1 MLFRSQGANVD
12 LEADPSWLAEGLTD
26 FGFDRALYTFG
37 PEGFAPYRDAYT
49 AACVNLGRR
58 VTFTQPGGAGEG
70 TAAGID
76 GEGRLIV
83 RTPSGEEHVF
93 TGEVSVSGI
102 YGQI

>member
-1 MLFRSQGANVD
+1 SRRRQTRSKRDWSSDVCSSD
-12 LEADPSWLAEGLTD
+12 L

-58 VTFTQPGGAGEG
+58 VAFTQPGGAGEG

-83 RTPSGEEHVF
+83 RTDAGEDRKSVEE
-93 TGEVSVSGI
+93 GEKETRSAARRRV
-102 YGQI
+102 